1 MREGVITM
9 RKLWRLLGL
18 GCLTALMLVS
28 LSACSGKSIA
38 QQDVLTADQKANRIT
53 WGVKADTRLFG
64 LEDIRTGKLEG
75 FEIDLAKALTK
86 KILGPN
92 GKCTFVPVTSGTRVP
107 LLKNGNIDAIMATM
121 TITPE
126 REKQVDFTHSYFD
139 AGQSLLVKKG
149 SPIKDIQ
156 DLNKPGKVILGV
168 SGSNSVKNVAKYA
181 PKARVLQLSDY
192 AQAMTAL
199 KSKQGDALT
208 TDNGILYGMAAENP
222 SYEVVG
228 GNFTKEPYGIAVNKN
243 QARFKNKLNWALD
256 QVEKDGTYNR
266 LLLKWF
272 GHVKGFDYQEMKR

>member
-1 MREGVITM
+1 M
-9 RKLWRLLGL
+9 RKIWRLISAAFLGL
-18 GCLTALMLVS
+18 VLLTC
-28 LSACSGKSIA
+28 LSACGAKSVA
-38 QQDVLTADQKANRIT
+38 EQDVLTTDQKTNRIT

-64 LEDIRTGKLEG
+64 LENIRTGKLEG

-86 KILGPN
+86 KILGHN

-149 SPIKDIQ
+149 SPIKNIQ

-168 SGSNSVKNVAKYA
+168 SGSNSVMNVAKFA
-181 PKARVLQLSDY
+181 PRARVLQLSDY

-222 SYEVVG
+222 HYEVVG

-243 QARFKNKLNWALD
+243 QNRFRKKLNWALD

-272 GHVKGFDYQEMKR
+272 GHVKGFNYQEMKR

>member
-1 MREGVITM
+1 M
-9 RKLWRLLGL
+9 KKWRHILGL
-18 GCLTALMLVS
+18 SVVGLFALLTLSGCGATS
-28 LSACSGKSIA
+28 LAK
-38 QQDVLTADQKANRIT
+38 QDVLTNDMKSNRIT
-53 WGVKADTRLFG
+53 WGVKSDTRLFG

-75 FEIDLAKALTK
+75 FEIDLANALTK
-86 KILGPN
+86 KILGPK
-92 GKCTFVPVTSGTRVP
+92 GKAIFVPVTSGTRVP

-121 TITPE
+121 TITKE

-149 SPIKDIQ
+149 SPIKNIS
-156 DLNKPGKVILGV
+156 DLNKKGAVILGV

-222 SYEVVG
+222 GYEVVG
-228 GNFTKEPYGIAVNKN
+228 GNFTKEPYGIAVNKG
-243 QARFKNKLNWALD
+243 QARFRNKLNWALE

-266 LLLKWF
+266 LLKKWF
-272 GHVKGFDYQEMKR
+272 GNVKGFNYQEMKR

>member
-1 MREGVITM
+1 MKKIWHLLTIAAVALISITV
-9 RKLWRLLGL
+9 LS
-18 GCLTALMLVS
+18 GCSSVA
-28 LSACSGKSIA
+28 K
-38 QQDVLTADQKANRIT
+38 QDVLKVDQKNKQIT

-64 LEDIRTGKLEG
+64 LEIIRTGKLEG
-75 FEIDLAKALTK
+75 FEIDLAKAMTK
-86 KILGPN
+86 EILGPN
-92 GKCTFVPVTSGTRVP
+92 GKAVFIPVTSSTRVP

-126 REKQVDFTHSYFD
+126 REKQVDFTKSYFD

-149 SPIKDIQ
+149 SPIKNIQ

-208 TDNGILYGMAAENP
+208 TDNGILYGMASENP
-222 SYEVVG
+222 GYEVVG

-243 QARFKNKLNWALD
+243 QAPFRNKLNWALERL
-256 QVEKDGTYNR
+256 EKNGTYNR

-272 GHVKGFDYQEMKR
+272 GNVKGFNYQEMKR

>member
-1 MREGVITM
+1 M
-9 RKLWRLLGL
+9 KKYWRLI
-18 GCLTALMLVS
+18 S
-28 LSACSGKSIA
+28 LSALLFITLLTLSACGTSIA
-38 QQDVLTADQKANRIT
+38 KKDVLTEDMRSQRIT

-64 LEDIRTGKLEG
+64 LENIRTGKLEG
-75 FEIDLAKALTK
+75 FEIDLATAITK
-86 KILGPN
+86 KILGPQ
-92 GKCTFVPVTSGTRVP
+92 GKPIFVPVTSGPRVP

-149 SPIKDIQ
+149 SPIKNIS
-156 DLNKPGKVILGV
+156 DLNRRGAVILGV
-168 SGSNSVKNVAKYA
+168 SGSNSVKNVAKFA

-222 SYEVVG
+222 GYEVVG

-243 QARFKNKLNWALD
+243 QARFRNKLNWALRE
-256 QVEKDGTYNR
+256 VEKDGTYNR

-272 GHVKGFDYQEMKR
+272 GNVKGFNYQEMKR

>member
-1 MREGVITM
+1 MKR
-9 RKLWRLLGL
+9 LWHLLEL
-18 GCLTALMLVS
+18 GTLLAAMLLT
-28 LSACSGKSIA
+28 LSACGQSVAK
-38 QQDVLTADQKANRIT
+38 QDVLARDEQSKQIT
-53 WGVKADTRLFG
+53 WGVKSDTRLFG
-64 LEDIRTGKLEG
+64 LENIRTRKLEG
-75 FEIDLAKALTK
+75 FEIDLAKAMTK

-92 GKCTFVPVTSGTRVP
+92 GKCVFVPVTSGTRVP

-149 SPIKDIQ
+149 SPIKNIH
-156 DLNKPGKVILGV
+156 DLNRPGKVVLGV
-168 SGSNSVKNVAKYA
+168 SGSNSVKNVAKNA

-208 TDNGILYGMAAENP
+208 TDNGILYGMTAENP
-222 SYEVVG
+222 GYEVVG

-243 QARFKNKLNWALD
+243 QERFRNKLNWALRE
-256 QVEKDGTYNR
+256 VERDGTYNR

-272 GHVKGFDYQEMKR
+272 GNVKGFNYQEMKR

>member
-1 MREGVITM
+1 MKR
-9 RKLWRLLGL
+9 LWHVLGL
-18 GCLTALMLVS
+18 GALLTVALLT
-28 LSACSGKSIA
+28 LSGCGQSVAK
-38 QQDVLTADQKANRIT
+38 QDVLKQDEQSKQIT
-53 WGVKADTRLFG
+53 WGVKSDTRLFG
-64 LEDIRTGKLEG
+64 LENIRTGRLEG
-75 FEIDLAKALTK
+75 FEIDLAKAMTK
-86 KILGPN
+86 KILGPD
-92 GKCTFVPVTSGTRVP
+92 GKCVFVPVTSGTRVP

-149 SPIKDIQ
+149 SPIKNIN
-156 DLNKPGKVILGV
+156 DLNHSGKIVLGV

-222 SYEVVG
+222 GYEVVG

-243 QARFKNKLNWALD
+243 QERFRKKLNWALKE
-256 QVEKDGTYNR
+256 VEKDGTYNR

-272 GHVKGFDYQEMKR
+272 SNVKGFNYQEMKR

>member
-1 MREGVITM
+1 M
-9 RKLWRLLGL
+9 
-18 GCLTALMLVS
+18 
-28 LSACSGKSIA
+28 
-38 QQDVLTADQKANRIT
+38 
-53 WGVKADTRLFG
+53 
-64 LEDIRTGKLEG
+64 
-75 FEIDLAKALTK
+75 TK

-92 GKCTFVPVTSGTRVP
+92 GKCVFVPVTSGTRVP

-149 SPIKDIQ
+149 SPIKNIH
-156 DLNKPGKVILGV
+156 DLNRPGKVVLGV
-168 SGSNSVKNVAKYA
+168 SGSNSVKNVAKHA

-222 SYEVVG
+222 GYEVVG

-243 QARFKNKLNWALD
+243 QARFRNKLNWALKE
-256 QVEKDGTYNR
+256 VEKDGTYNR

-272 GHVKGFDYQEMKR
+272 GNVKGFNYQEMKR

>member
-1 MREGVITM
+1 MK
-9 RKLWRLLGL
+9 KLWRLLGL
-18 GCLTALMLVS
+18 SALLFMTLIT
-28 LSACSGKSIA
+28 LSACGKSVA
-38 QQDVLTADQKANRIT
+38 DQDVLARDEQSKTIT
-53 WGVKADTRLFG
+53 WGVKSDTRLFG
-64 LEDIRTGKLEG
+64 LENIRTGHLEG

-92 GKCTFVPVTSGTRVP
+92 GKCIFVPVTSGTRVP

-149 SPIKDIQ
+149 SPIKNIH
-156 DLNKPGKVILGV
+156 DLNKPGEVVLGV

-199 KSKQGDALT
+199 KSKQGNALT

-222 SYEVVG
+222 GYEVVG

-243 QARFKNKLNWALD
+243 QARFRNKLNWALE
-256 QVEKDGTYNR
+256 QVEKDGTYNH

>member
-1 MREGVITM
+1 MK
-9 RKLWRLLGL
+9 KLWHILGL
-18 GCLTALMLVS
+18 GALLAMTLLT
-28 LSACSGKSIA
+28 LSGCGQSVAK
-38 QQDVLTADQKANRIT
+38 QDVLPRDEQSKQIT
-53 WGVKADTRLFG
+53 WGVKSDTRLFG
-64 LEDIRTGKLEG
+64 LENIRTGKLEG
-75 FEIDLAKALTK
+75 FEIDLARAMTK

-92 GKCTFVPVTSGTRVP
+92 GKCVFVPVTSGTRVP

-126 REKQVDFTHSYFD
+126 RQKQVDFTHSYFD

-149 SPIKDIQ
+149 SPIKNIG
-156 DLNKPGKVILGV
+156 DLNHPGKIVLGV
-168 SGSNSVKNVAKYA
+168 SGSNSVKNVAKDA

-208 TDNGILYGMAAENP
+208 TDNGILYGMVAENP
-222 SYEVVG
+222 GYEVVG

-243 QARFKNKLNWALD
+243 QARFRNKLNWAL
-256 QVEKDGTYNR
+256 QEVEKDGTYNR

-272 GHVKGFDYQEMKR
+272 GNVKGFNYQEMKR

>member
-1 MREGVITM
+1 M
-9 RKLWRLLGL
+9 KKYWRLI
-18 GCLTALMLVS
+18 S
-28 LSACSGKSIA
+28 LSALLFITLLTLSACGTSIA
-38 QQDVLTADQKANRIT
+38 KKDVLTEDMRSQRIT

-64 LEDIRTGKLEG
+64 LENIRTGKLEG
-75 FEIDLAKALTK
+75 FEIDLATAITK
-86 KILGPN
+86 KILGPQ
-92 GKCTFVPVTSGTRVP
+92 GKPIFVFLISGTRVP

-139 AGQSLLVKKG
+139 AGQSLLVRKG
-149 SPIKDIQ
+149 SPIKNIN
-156 DLNKPGKVILGV
+156 DLNRRGAIILGV
-168 SGSNSVKNVAKYA
+168 SGSNSVKNVAKFA

-199 KSKQGDALT
+199 KSNQGDALT

-222 SYEVVG
+222 GYEVVG

-243 QARFKNKLNWALD
+243 QARFRNKLNWALKE
-256 QVEKDGTYNR
+256 VEKDGTYNR

-272 GHVKGFDYQEMKR
+272 GNVKGFNYQEMKR

>member
-1 MREGVITM
+1 MKR
-9 RKLWRLLGL
+9 LWHLLGL
-18 GCLTALMLVS
+18 GTLLAAMLLT
-28 LSACSGKSIA
+28 LSACGQSVAK
-38 QQDVLTADQKANRIT
+38 QDVLARDEQSKQIT
-53 WGVKADTRLFG
+53 WGVKSDTRLFG
-64 LEDIRTGKLEG
+64 LENIRTGKLEG
-75 FEIDLAKALTK
+75 FEIDLAKAMTK

-92 GKCTFVPVTSGTRVP
+92 GKCVFVPVTSGTRVP

-149 SPIKDIQ
+149 SPIKNIH
-156 DLNKPGKVILGV
+156 DLNRPGKVVLGV
-168 SGSNSVKNVAKYA
+168 SGSNSVKNVTKHA

-222 SYEVVG
+222 GYEVVG

-243 QARFKNKLNWALD
+243 QERFRNKLNWALRE
-256 QVEKDGTYNR
+256 VERDGTYNR

-272 GHVKGFDYQEMKR
+272 GNVKGFNYQEMKR

>member
-1 MREGVITM
+1 MK
-9 RKLWRLLGL
+9 KLWHILGL
-18 GCLTALMLVS
+18 GALLTLSLLT
-28 LSACSGKSIA
+28 LSACGQSVAK
-38 QQDVLTADQKANRIT
+38 QDVLKQDEQSKQIT
-53 WGVKADTRLFG
+53 WGVKSDTRLFG
-64 LEDIRTGKLEG
+64 LENIRTGRLEG
-75 FEIDLAKALTK
+75 FEIDLAKAMTK

-92 GKCTFVPVTSGTRVP
+92 GKCVFVPVTSGTRVP

-126 REKQVDFTHSYFD
+126 RQKQVDFTHSYFD

-149 SPIKDIQ
+149 SPIKDIN
-156 DLNKPGKVILGV
+156 DLNRPGKVVLGV

-222 SYEVVG
+222 GYEVVG

-243 QARFKNKLNWALD
+243 QDRFRKKLNWALRK
-256 QVEKDGTYNR
+256 VEEDGTYNR

-272 GHVKGFDYQEMKR
+272 GNVKGFNYQEMKR

>member
-1 MREGVITM
+1 MKKFSRLISLGVVG
-9 RKLWRLLGL
+9 LLAL
-18 GCLTALMLVS
+18 LTLSGCSSAVS
-28 LSACSGKSIA
+28 N
-38 QQDVLTADQKANRIT
+38 QDILKADEQSNRIT

-64 LEDIRTGKLEG
+64 LENIRTGKLEG

-126 REKQVDFTHSYFD
+126 RAKQVDFTHSYFD

-149 SPIKDIQ
+149 SPIKNIS
-156 DLNKPGKVILGV
+156 DLNKKGEVILGV
-168 SGSNSVKNVAKYA
+168 AGSNSVKNVAKYA

-199 KSKQGDALT
+199 KSKQGNALT

-222 SYEVVG
+222 GYEVVG

-243 QARFKNKLNWALD
+243 QARFRNKLNWALE

-272 GHVKGFDYQEMKR
+272 GNVKGFNYQEMKR

>member
-1 MREGVITM
+1 MK
-9 RKLWRLLGL
+9 KLWHILGFGALLAMTL
-18 GCLTALMLVS
+18 LTLSGCGQSVA
-28 LSACSGKSIA
+28 K
-38 QQDVLTADQKANRIT
+38 QDVLARDEQSKQIT
-53 WGVKADTRLFG
+53 WGVKSDTRLFG
-64 LEDIRTGKLEG
+64 LENIRTGKLEG
-75 FEIDLAKALTK
+75 FEIDLARAMTK

-92 GKCTFVPVTSGTRVP
+92 GKCVFVPVTSGTRVP

-126 REKQVDFTHSYFD
+126 RQKQVDFTHSYFD

-149 SPIKDIQ
+149 SPIKNIG
-156 DLNKPGKVILGV
+156 DLNHPGKIVLGV
-168 SGSNSVKNVAKYA
+168 SGSNSVKNVAKDA
-181 PKARVLQLSDY
+181 PKARVLQQSDY

-222 SYEVVG
+222 GYEVVG

-243 QARFKNKLNWALD
+243 QARFRNKLNWAL
-256 QVEKDGTYNR
+256 QEVEKDGTYNR

-272 GHVKGFDYQEMKR
+272 GNVKGFNYQEMKR

>member
-1 MREGVITM
+1 M
-9 RKLWRLLGL
+9 RKIWRLISAAFLGL
-18 GCLTALMLVS
+18 VLLTC
-28 LSACSGKSIA
+28 LSACGAKSVA
-38 QQDVLTADQKANRIT
+38 EQDVLTTDQKTNRIT

-64 LEDIRTGKLEG
+64 LENIRTGKLEG

-86 KILGPN
+86 KILGHN

-149 SPIKDIQ
+149 SPIKNIQ

-168 SGSNSVKNVAKYA
+168 SGSNSVKNVAKFA
-181 PKARVLQLSDY
+181 PRARVLQLSDY

-222 SYEVVG
+222 YYEVVG

-243 QARFKNKLNWALD
+243 QNRFRKKLNWALD

-272 GHVKGFDYQEMKR
+272 GHVKGFNYQEMKR

>member
-1 MREGVITM
+1 MKKI
-9 RKLWRLLGL
+9 WRLISLS
-18 GCLTALMLVS
+18 ALLLVS
-28 LSACSGKSIA
+28 LMTLSACSGSVAKK
-38 QQDVLTADQKANRIT
+38 DVLTEDMQSQRIT

-64 LEDIRTGKLEG
+64 LENIRTGKLEG

-126 REKQVDFTHSYFD
+126 RAKQVDFTHSYFD

-149 SPIKDIQ
+149 SPIKNIK
-156 DLNKPGKVILGV
+156 DLNKHGEVILGV
-168 SGSNSVKNVAKYA
+168 AGSNSVKNVAKFA
-181 PKARVLQLSDY
+181 PRAQVLQLPDY

-199 KSKQGDALT
+199 KSKQGNALT

-222 SYEVVG
+222 GYEVVG

-243 QARFKNKLNWALD
+243 QARFRNKLNWALTE
-256 QVEKDGTYNR
+256 VEKDGTYNR

-272 GHVKGFDYQEMKR
+272 GDVKGFNYQEMKR

>member
-1 MREGVITM
+1 MK
-9 RKLWRLLGL
+9 KLWHLIALA
-18 GCLTALMLVS
+18 GCLALMVVT
-28 LSACSGKSIA
+28 LSACGKSVA
-38 QQDVLTADQKANRIT
+38 QQDVLTRDQQENRIT
-53 WGVKADTRLFG
+53 WGVKSDTRLFG
-64 LEDIRTGKLEG
+64 LENIRTGHLEG

-92 GKCTFVPVTSGTRVP
+92 GKCVFVPVTSGTRVP

-121 TITPE
+121 TITPQ
-126 REKQVDFTHSYFD
+126 REKQVDFTNSYFD

-149 SPIKDIQ
+149 SPVKNIN
-156 DLNKPGKVILGV
+156 DLNKPGQVILGV
-168 SGSNSVKNVAKYA
+168 AGSNSVKNVAKYA

-199 KSKQGDALT
+199 KSGQGEALT

-222 SYEVVG
+222 RYEVVG

-243 QARFKNKLNWALD
+243 QARFRHKLNLALR

-272 GHVKGFDYQEMKR
+272 GHVKGFNYQEMKRN

>member
-1 MREGVITM
+1 MKKLSRLISLGVVG
-9 RKLWRLLGL
+9 LLAL
-18 GCLTALMLVS
+18 LTLSGCSSAVS
-28 LSACSGKSIA
+28 N
-38 QQDVLTADQKANRIT
+38 QDILKADEQSNRIT

-64 LEDIRTGKLEG
+64 LENIRTGKLEG

-126 REKQVDFTHSYFD
+126 RAKQVDFTHSYFD

-149 SPIKDIQ
+149 SPIKNIS
-156 DLNKPGKVILGV
+156 DLNKKGEVILGV
-168 SGSNSVKNVAKYA
+168 AGSNSVKNVAKYA

-199 KSKQGDALT
+199 KSKQGNALT

-222 SYEVVG
+222 GYEVVG

-243 QARFKNKLNWALD
+243 QARFRNKLNWALE

-272 GHVKGFDYQEMKR
+272 GNVKGFNYQEMKR

>member
-1 MREGVITM
+1 M
-9 RKLWRLLGL
+9 KKYWRLL
-18 GCLTALMLVS
+18 S
-28 LSACSGKSIA
+28 LSALLFITLLTLSACGTSIA
-38 QQDVLTADQKANRIT
+38 KKDVLTEDMRSQRIT

-64 LEDIRTGKLEG
+64 LENIRTGKLEG
-75 FEIDLAKALTK
+75 FEIDLATAITK
-86 KILGPN
+86 KILGPQ
-92 GKCTFVPVTSGTRVP
+92 GKPIFVPVTSGTRVP

-121 TITPE
+121 TITSE

-149 SPIKDIQ
+149 SPIKNIS
-156 DLNKPGKVILGV
+156 DLNRRGAVILGV
-168 SGSNSVKNVAKYA
+168 SGSNSVKNVAKFA

-222 SYEVVG
+222 GYEVVG

-243 QARFKNKLNWALD
+243 QARFRNKLNWALRE
-256 QVEKDGTYNR
+256 VEKDGTYNR

-272 GHVKGFDYQEMKR
+272 GNVKGFNYQEMKR

>member
-1 MREGVITM
+1 MKKIWHLLTIAVVALISITV
-9 RKLWRLLGL
+9 LS
-18 GCLTALMLVS
+18 GCSSVA
-28 LSACSGKSIA
+28 K
-38 QQDVLTADQKANRIT
+38 QDVLKVDQKNKQIT
-53 WGVKADTRLFG
+53 WGGKADTRLFG
-64 LEDIRTGKLEG
+64 LENIRTGKLEG
-75 FEIDLAKALTK
+75 FEIDLAKAMTK
-86 KILGPN
+86 EILGPN
-92 GKCTFVPVTSGTRVP
+92 GKAVFVPVTSSTRVP

-126 REKQVDFTHSYFD
+126 REKQVDFTKSYFD

-149 SPIKDIQ
+149 SPIKNIQ

-208 TDNGILYGMAAENP
+208 TDNGILYGMASENP
-222 SYEVVG
+222 GYEVVG

-243 QARFKNKLNWALD
+243 QAPFRNKLNWALERL
-256 QVEKDGTYNR
+256 EKNGTYNR

-272 GHVKGFDYQEMKR
+272 GNVKGFNYQEMKR

>member
-1 MREGVITM
+1 MKR
-9 RKLWRLLGL
+9 LWHLLGL
-18 GCLTALMLVS
+18 GTLLAVMLLT
-28 LSACSGKSIA
+28 LSACGQSVAK
-38 QQDVLTADQKANRIT
+38 QDVLARDEQSKQIT
-53 WGVKADTRLFG
+53 WGVKSDTRLFG
-64 LEDIRTGKLEG
+64 LENIRTGKLEG
-75 FEIDLAKALTK
+75 FEIDLAKAMTK
-86 KILGPN
+86 KILGPK
-92 GKCTFVPVTSGTRVP
+92 GKCVFVPVTSGTRVP

-149 SPIKDIQ
+149 SPIKNIH
-156 DLNKPGKVILGV
+156 DLNQPGKVVLGV
-168 SGSNSVKNVAKYA
+168 SGSNSVKNVAKHA
-181 PKARVLQLSDY
+181 PKAQVLQLSDY

-222 SYEVVG
+222 GYEVVG

-243 QARFKNKLNWALD
+243 QERFRNKLNWALKE
-256 QVEKDGTYNR
+256 VEKDGTYNR

-272 GHVKGFDYQEMKR
+272 GNVKGFNYQEMKR

>member
-1 MREGVITM
+1 MFSRLIKRTS
-9 RKLWRLLGL
+9 KLLG
-18 GCLTALMLVS
+18 
-28 LSACSGKSIA
+28 
-38 QQDVLTADQKANRIT
+38 
-53 WGVKADTRLFG
+53 GVKADTRLFG
-64 LEDIRTGKLEG
+64 LENIRTGKLEG
-75 FEIDLAKALTK
+75 FEIDLAKAMTK
-86 KILGPN
+86 EILGPN
-92 GKCTFVPVTSGTRVP
+92 GKAVFVPVTSSTRVP
-107 LLKNGNIDAIMATM
+107 LLKKGNIDAIMATM

-126 REKQVDFTHSYFD
+126 REKQVDFTKSYFD

-149 SPIKDIQ
+149 SPIKNIQ

-208 TDNGILYGMAAENP
+208 TDNGILYGMASENP
-222 SYEVVG
+222 GYEVVG

-243 QARFKNKLNWALD
+243 QAPFRNKLNWALERL
-256 QVEKDGTYNR
+256 EKNGTYNR

-272 GHVKGFDYQEMKR
+272 GNVKGFNYQEMKR

>member
-1 MREGVITM
+1 M
-9 RKLWRLLGL
+9 KKYWRLI
-18 GCLTALMLVS
+18 S
-28 LSACSGKSIA
+28 LSALLFVALLTLSACGTSIA
-38 QQDVLTADQKANRIT
+38 KKDVLTEDMRSQRIT

-64 LEDIRTGKLEG
+64 LENIRTGKLEG
-75 FEIDLAKALTK
+75 FEIDLATAITK
-86 KILGPN
+86 KILGPQ
-92 GKCTFVPVTSGTRVP
+92 GKPIFVPVTSGTRVS

-149 SPIKDIQ
+149 SPIKNIS
-156 DLNKPGKVILGV
+156 DLNRRGAVILGV
-168 SGSNSVKNVAKYA
+168 SGSNSVKNVAKFA

-222 SYEVVG
+222 GYEVVG

-243 QARFKNKLNWALD
+243 QTRFRNKLNWALRE
-256 QVEKDGTYNR
+256 VEKDGTYNR

-272 GHVKGFDYQEMKR
+272 GNVKGFNYQEMKR